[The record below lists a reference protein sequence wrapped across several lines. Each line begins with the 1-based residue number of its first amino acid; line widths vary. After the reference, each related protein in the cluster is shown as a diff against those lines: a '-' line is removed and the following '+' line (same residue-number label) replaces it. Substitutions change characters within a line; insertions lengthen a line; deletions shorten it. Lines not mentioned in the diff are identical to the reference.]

1 MKSRI
6 DDKYQKM
13 LVVSLQENSIENQL
27 LPPAA

>member
-6 DDKYQKM
+6 DDKYQQM
-13 LVVSLQENSIENQL
+13 LVASLQDNTIEKQL

>member
-6 DDKYQKM
+6 DDKYQQM
-13 LVVSLQENSIENQL
+13 LMVSLQENSIEKQL